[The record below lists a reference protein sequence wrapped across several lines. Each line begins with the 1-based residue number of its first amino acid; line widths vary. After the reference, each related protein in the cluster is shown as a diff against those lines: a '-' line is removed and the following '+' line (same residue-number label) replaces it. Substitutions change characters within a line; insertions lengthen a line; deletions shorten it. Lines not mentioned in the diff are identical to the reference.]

1 MNRTTINIMALAV
14 TATIVYGCGTYK
26 KYERQGLLTLAFFI
40 YILVKK
46 LVYYISK

>member
-26 KYERQGLLTLAFFI
+26 KYERPYIPEDTNVVRNDIAFI
-40 YILVKK
+40 NNT
-46 LVYYISK
+46 